1 MDFALTDN
9 LDLMVEDNEIGI
21 QVDGETTLIQAFF
34 TDARVKEQRG
44 YWLDIQMSDVWQYD
58 QKRLT
63 QETANNLNETAKE
76 IADALVLEKLYTR
89 IETSTS
95 INDGVLTLNI
105 KAYDNKNLVVNRK
118 FAI

>member
-9 LDLMVEDNEIGI
+9 LDLLVEDSEIGTQI
-21 QVDGETTLIQAFF
+21 DGETTLVQAFF

-76 IADALVLEKLYTR
+76 IAFDDAVESAALEF
-89 IETSTS
+89 I
-95 INDGVLTLNI
+95 
-105 KAYDNKNLVVNRK
+105 A
-118 FAI
+118 ACA